1 MGSGLATGLAL
12 GTSQGIQTGSKTRPG
27 HVIGP
32 VQRTRLRL
40 VQSDK
45 ASQQGMI
52 EQNNYV
58 LIIIGL
64 KRVVVVY
71 IV

>member
-1 MGSGLATGLAL
+1 MGSRLATGLAL
-12 GTSQGIQTGSKTRPG
+12 GTSQGVQTGSKTRPG

-32 VQRTRLRL
+32 VLRTRSGL
-40 VQSDK
+40 VQPDK
-45 ASQQGMI
+45 ASQKGMI
-52 EQNNYV
+52 EQNNDV

-64 KRVVVVY
+64 KRVVFY